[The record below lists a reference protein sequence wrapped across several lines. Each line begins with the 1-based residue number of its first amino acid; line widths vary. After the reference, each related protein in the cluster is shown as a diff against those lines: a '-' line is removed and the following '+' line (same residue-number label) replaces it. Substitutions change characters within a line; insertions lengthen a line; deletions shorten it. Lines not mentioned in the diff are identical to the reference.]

1 MLDDLPGLRDA
12 AEGYRAAATAAGIA
26 WAQHAGTQAAQPPE
40 LVYRLCD
47 VDRVPG
53 QLTWF
58 QSQGWELERLLPDG
72 GWVMPWPADI
82 DEALDNL
89 SFALA
94 TPFPWRQQL
103 PLFNF
108 EIMLYTFVLADEH
121 QGEIWRYEIRPD
133 TWQSARAATS
143 LGALLTE
150 WRRGIEAGV
159 VFLPGRR
166 PVAARRRRRARPVQ
180 GPGGT
185 GSRPRPLR
193 LPGTRHGRGSA
204 PGAAAGVR
212 CRSGPHRPAGIAP
225 RAPERDRRRP
235 GVPANLSRHRPI

>member
-159 VFLPGRR
+159 VFYLDVDQWLHVGDDEHDPFKVLVEQAPGLDPFAFPVPVTDEAALRARQRECVVDLGRIDR
-166 PVAARRRRRARPVQ
+166 PESHRELQSAIAAARA
-180 GPGGT
+180 
-185 GSRPRPLR
+185 SLR
-193 LPGTRHGRGSA
+193 T
-204 PGAAAGVR
+204 
-212 CRSGPHRPAGIAP
+212 
-225 RAPERDRRRP
+225 
-235 GVPANLSRHRPI
+235 